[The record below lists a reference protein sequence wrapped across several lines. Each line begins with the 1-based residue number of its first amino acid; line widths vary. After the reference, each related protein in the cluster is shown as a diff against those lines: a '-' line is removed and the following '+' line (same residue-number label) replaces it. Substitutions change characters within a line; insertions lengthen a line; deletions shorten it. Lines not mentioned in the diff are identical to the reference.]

1 MKIRITEQ
9 TLRIRLSASDLQD
22 LSTQNVIRVSL
33 PIGARDF
40 TIQLNVQQSHS
51 QGTANTTNFQ
61 VDGDTEIHSD
71 LDAIKI
77 HIPST
82 RLKPWIESRET
93 SLSTTLTYPNNRTLH
108 LIVEK
113 DYLG

>member
-1 MKIRITEQ
+1 MKIRITQQ

-61 VDGDTEIHSD
+61 VDGDTEIHFD
-71 LDAIKI
+71 LDAIDI